1 MSGKC
6 KILRLCKF
14 DLDFWIQSP
23 KIDKRAV
30 AGTRSPLDRPHLA
43 LQPVAE
49 IGPEDV
55 AIDAAG
61 LSEGP
66 SPLTRLAPA
75 T

>member
-1 MSGKC
+1 M
-6 KILRLCKF
+6 RLCKF

-30 AGTRSPLDRPHLA
+30 AGTSSPLDRPHLA
-43 LQPVAE
+43 LQPAAE
-49 IGPEDV
+49 IGPGDV

-66 SPLTRLAPA
+66 SPLARLARA